1 MPKCGKEDVI
11 QGEGHL
17 EKCKGHCGGVWQWRR
32 ELRFNSYIV
41 WAMGNSS
48 QGEWWGSWDGKL
60 FVGMSRLRE
69 NSEETEL
76 TEFLLKTGQGDQTSP
91 GGW

>member
-1 MPKCGKEDVI
+1 
-11 QGEGHL
+11 
-17 EKCKGHCGGVWQWRR
+17 
-32 ELRFNSYIV
+32 
-41 WAMGNSS
+41 MGNSS